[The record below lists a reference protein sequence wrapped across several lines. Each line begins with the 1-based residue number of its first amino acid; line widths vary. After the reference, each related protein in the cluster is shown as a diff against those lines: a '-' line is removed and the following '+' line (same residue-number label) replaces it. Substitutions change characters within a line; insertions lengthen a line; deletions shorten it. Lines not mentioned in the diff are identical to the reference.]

1 MDAAARLR
9 QNNLLIRAEKTVSA
23 SPAHAATWAASLE
36 SDGLE
41 STALACAET
50 NAAPTLEIILDKR
63 IRADTLVLGDLRSSI
78 ERAVDFDRIQTATV
92 TINGNQHFP
101 VTFDSDSLLATK
113 LDFPKAL
120 RVSKIKIEI
129 TQRAEGARFKG
140 LCGFSEVALLYT
152 R

>member
-1 MDAAARLR
+1 
-9 QNNLLIRAEKTVSA
+9 
-23 SPAHAATWAASLE
+23 
-36 SDGLE
+36 
-41 STALACAET
+41 LACAET

-78 ERAVDFDRIQTATV
+78 ERAVDFDRIQTTTV

-113 LDFPKAL
+113 LVFPKAL

-140 LCGFSEVALLYT
+140 LCGSSEVALL
-152 R
+152 